1 MARSKA
7 QAATTE
13 EREQKFI
20 EALLSGSGKREAAIA
35 AGYSPKTAHQIATE
49 LLERPRVKDRL
60 ESFYR
65 RDEAEVLISREI
77 LRRRLL
83 ELALADSHEAY
94 DINWELLPA
103 NQVPLPVR
111 RLVLSVR
118 KWESEKMG
126 SGSSA
131 KFLNP
136 EQCIKTYL
144 RLFPAPPPATATLED
159 AAAAVEQEMEALFSR
174 MDGAPEP
181 DDEDEEEDE
190 DDGSADHPS

>member
-20 EALLSGSGKREAAIA
+20 EAILSGSGKREAAIA
-35 AGYSPKTAHQIATE
+35 AGYSPRTAHQIATE

-60 ESFYR
+60 ESYYR

-77 LRRRLL
+77 LRRRLF
-83 ELALADSHEAY
+83 ELATADSSEAY
-94 DINWELLPA
+94 NDDWELRPA
-103 NQVPLPVR
+103 KEIPLSVR

-136 EQCIKTYL
+136 EQVIKTYL
-144 RLFPAPPPATATLED
+144 RLFPAPPPATTTLED
-159 AAAAVEQEMEALFSR
+159 AAAAVEQEMDALFAR
-174 MDGAPEP
+174 MDGTEGPDE
-181 DDEDEEEDE
+181 DDEDEEED
-190 DDGSADHPS
+190 DGSADRPS